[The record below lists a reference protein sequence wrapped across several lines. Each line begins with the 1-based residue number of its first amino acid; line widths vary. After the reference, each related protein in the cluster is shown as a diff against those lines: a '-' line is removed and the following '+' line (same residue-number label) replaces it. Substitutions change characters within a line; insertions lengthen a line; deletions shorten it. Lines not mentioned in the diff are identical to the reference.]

1 MNAQPLGQIFKQM
14 GLVTEYDI
22 QQALAKQKE
31 TGESIGQILVSNGL
45 VTEVDLSRALAEQK
59 GMEFVDREKIEIPPE
74 ALAEPTGEVPLPVVE
89 VSRSAGDPERI
100 AQAAA
105 LLVGGG

>member
-1 MNAQPLGQIFKQM
+1 MTHKPLGQIFKEM

-31 TGESIGQILVSNGL
+31 TGEAIGQILVGNGL

-59 GMEFVDREKIEIPPE
+59 GMEFVD
-74 ALAEPTGEVPLPVVE
+74 L
-89 VSRSAGDPERI
+89 
-100 AQAAA
+100 
-105 LLVGGG
+105 